1 VATQSPLRP
10 GDPKY
15 GPRFGL
21 YLKRMLAKRIVDWY
35 RKEKGQ
41 TRWAFKNRVYE
52 RPRPEFVSLD
62 GPEHD
67 RLDAA
72 QGAWTVT
79 HVALPISCGLSTAE
93 VAGRVGET
101 TTWVTK
107 RLKALR
113 GELERL

>member
-1 VATQSPLRP
+1 
-10 GDPKY
+10 
-15 GPRFGL
+15 
-21 YLKRMLAKRIVDWY
+21 MLAKRIVDWY

-72 QGAWTVT
+72 Q
-79 HVALPISCGLSTAE
+79 P
-93 VAGRVGET
+93 GRE
-101 TTWVTK
+101 
-107 RLKALR
+107 R
-113 GELERL
+113 GQ